1 MNVQAHY
8 IAYFK
13 NVQFYRLYEED
24 LQWRTGLPGILYA
37 AYSIGNT
44 LIHIRNRMRLK
55 TQRR

>member
-8 IAYFK
+8 IACLK
-13 NVQFYRLYEED
+13 NVQFCRLYDED
-24 LQWRTGLPGILYA
+24 LQWRTALYWVA

>member
-24 LQWRTGLPGILYA
+24 LQWRTALYCVA

-44 LIHIRNRMRLK
+44 LIHI
-55 TQRR
+55 